1 MKQTPQ
7 PSHADRKKQRENTQ
21 RRRTDAEMYEAMK
34 RTEPRLRPDLF
45 LASHYE

>member
-1 MKQTPQ
+1 MKQPQ
-7 PSHADRKKQRENTQ
+7 KEPVRKKQRKGTK

-45 LASHYE
+45 LAGYYD